1 MTIVPSNDT
10 KKLLG
15 ELTREYEAS
24 LPYSPGEK
32 YLLERGITKEA
43 QSYFHLGF
51 VANPRPEERMYRGRL
66 SIPYIVGSSVVGI
79 KYRTLEGEPDG
90 FKYISSTGFA
100 ARRIFNP
107 NILRKLHTKIYVCEG
122 EIDAITLA
130 QLGVPAIAIPGAE
143 NWNPVAAR
151 ALRNRR
157 VVVLADGDGKPG
169 KGAQAGRKLADQ
181 ILTAVDD
188 AGMIVM
194 EGTDVNE
201 YFNTHGAEKLLEYIG
216 WSESGRS

>member
-1 MTIVPSNDT
+1 
-10 KKLLG
+10 
-15 ELTREYEAS
+15 
-24 LPYSPGEK
+24 
-32 YLLERGITKEA
+32 
-43 QSYFHLGF
+43 
-51 VANPRPEERMYRGRL
+51 MYRGRL
-66 SIPYIVGSSVVGI
+66 TIPYIVGDSVVGI
-79 KYRTLEGEPDG
+79 KYRTLDENPDG
-90 FKYISSTGFA
+90 FKYISSVGFA
-100 ARRIFNP
+100 AKRIFNP
-107 NILRKLHTKIYVCEG
+107 NILKKLHSKIYVCEG

-169 KGAQAGRKLADQ
+169 KGAAAGRRLADQ

-188 AGMIVM
+188 AGKIVM

-216 WSESGRS
+216 WVQ